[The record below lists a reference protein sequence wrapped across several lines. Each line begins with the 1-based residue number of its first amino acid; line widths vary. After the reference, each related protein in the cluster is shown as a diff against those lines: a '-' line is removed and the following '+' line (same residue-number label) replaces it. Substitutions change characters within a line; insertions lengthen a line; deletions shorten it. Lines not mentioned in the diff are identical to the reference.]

1 MPLLMEGT
9 VVIELC
15 VVRTRIDLGF
25 LRDTLRLVEGG
36 ADSLQ
41 AVLCRERECG
51 LGFLRL
57 HSAGLFHESSD
68 TLLLA
73 GEDRG
78 ILVGIG

>member
-25 LRDTLRLVEGG
+25 LRDTLRLVKGG

-41 AVLCRERECG
+41 AVLCRECE
-51 LGFLRL
+51 
-57 HSAGLFHESSD
+57 
-68 TLLLA
+68 
-73 GEDRG
+73 
-78 ILVGIG
+78 